1 MFLSG
6 YGCAGGTGAM
16 SGGGENAQ
24 FGATAA
30 MVAAATT
37 AAMQDSQPFSQ
48 VPQPQ
53 PNYKLVIHK
62 IANQRLVNTNNREAT
77 KSHKRGPLPIMQI
90 SHAESRRYVR
100 HDSWLSVR

>member
-1 MFLSG
+1 MVTSG
-6 YGCAGGTGAM
+6 YGYAGGSGAM

-48 VPQPQ
+48 VTIYP
-53 PNYKLVIHK
+53 
-62 IANQRLVNTNNREAT
+62 
-77 KSHKRGPLPIMQI
+77 KSNKKTDER
-90 SHAESRRYVR
+90 
-100 HDSWLSVR
+100 

>member
-1 MFLSG
+1 MGINKLCFHYYSG
-6 YGCAGGTGAM
+6 YGCAGGSGAM

-48 VPQPQ
+48 VIIK
-53 PNYKLVIHK
+53 NK
-62 IANQRLVNTNNREAT
+62 
-77 KSHKRGPLPIMQI
+77 QI
-90 SHAESRRYVR
+90 
-100 HDSWLSVR
+100 

>member
-1 MFLSG
+1 MSARSWRCPVVMCVYWYSG
-6 YGCAGGTGAM
+6 YGCPGGAGAM

-48 VPQPQ
+48 VRRGQKTHL
-53 PNYKLVIHK
+53 YKCSVQLPSNITL
-62 IANQRLVNTNNREAT
+62 RLLAT
-77 KSHKRGPLPIMQI
+77 PAIGNLNLRKP
-90 SHAESRRYVR
+90 
-100 HDSWLSVR
+100 

>member
-1 MFLSG
+1 
-6 YGCAGGTGAM
+6 M

-48 VPQPQ
+48 VNHQEFTTV
-53 PNYKLVIHK
+53 NEIAFRK
-62 IANQRLVNTNNREAT
+62 IAFFDKKYLTTLSSGVGTEYILKFIIMKSLPSIYLNSKQKPLNVNQLI
-77 KSHKRGPLPIMQI
+77 KST
-90 SHAESRRYVR
+90 
-100 HDSWLSVR
+100 